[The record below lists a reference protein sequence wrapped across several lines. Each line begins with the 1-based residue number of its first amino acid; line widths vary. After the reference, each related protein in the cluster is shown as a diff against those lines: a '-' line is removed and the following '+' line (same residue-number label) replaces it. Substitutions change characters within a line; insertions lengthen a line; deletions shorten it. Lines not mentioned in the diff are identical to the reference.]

1 MWLKLK
7 KFNISAVSDYDV
19 IKIAFVAFNALFTR
33 ENLPYD
39 SRILSFGSLEEEM
52 LREGKKGLYLE
63 KDFLWRR
70 WKMEKESL
78 TFL

>member
-7 KFNISAVSDYDV
+7 NFNISAVNDYDV

-39 SRILSFGSLEEEM
+39 SRILSFGSLEEKM
-52 LREGKKGLYLE
+52 SREGKGG
-63 KDFLWRR
+63 
-70 WKMEKESL
+70 
-78 TFL
+78 